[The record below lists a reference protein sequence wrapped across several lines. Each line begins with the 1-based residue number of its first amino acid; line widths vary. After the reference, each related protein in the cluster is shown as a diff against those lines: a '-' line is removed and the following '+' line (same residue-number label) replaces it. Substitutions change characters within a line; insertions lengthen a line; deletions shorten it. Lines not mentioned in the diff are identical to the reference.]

1 MEQQKGKEKT
11 YWLDKPKNVLLV
23 VRLLYFTCGAVF
35 FLDFTGLRHGEA
47 TWEGLPGF
55 YPLYGFIGCTALVLI
70 AKELRKI
77 LMRGEDYYDR

>member
-1 MEQQKGKEKT
+1 VKQDPQEKK
-11 YWLDKPKNVLLV
+11 YFLDKPKNVLLV
-23 VRLLYFTCGAVF
+23 VRLLYVACAAVF
-35 FLDFTGLRHGEA
+35 LLDLTGLRHGERI
-47 TWEGLPGF
+47 WEGLPGF

>member
-1 MEQQKGKEKT
+1 VEHPTGQERK
-11 YWLDKPKNVLLV
+11 YWLDKPKNVLVV
-23 VRLLYFTCGAVF
+23 VRSLYVLCAAVF
-35 FLDFTGLRHGEA
+35 LLDFTGLRHAEA
-47 TWEGLPGF
+47 WYEGWPGF

>member
-1 MEQQKGKEKT
+1 MEQQTGQEKR

-23 VRLLYFTCGAVF
+23 VRMLYVTCAAVF
-35 FLDFTGLRHGEA
+35 LLDFTGLRHAEA
-47 TWEGLPGF
+47 PWEGLPGF

-77 LMRGEDYYDR
+77 LMRSEDYYDR